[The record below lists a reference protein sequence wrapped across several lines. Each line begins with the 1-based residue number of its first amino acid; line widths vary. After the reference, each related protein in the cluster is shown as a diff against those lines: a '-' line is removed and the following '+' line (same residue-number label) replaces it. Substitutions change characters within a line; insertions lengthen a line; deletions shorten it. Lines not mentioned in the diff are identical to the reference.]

1 MADEHVPIREIV
13 DLDDEGNPRPG
24 PANYGAAGPIDPRIA
39 SLAAFLRA
47 RYDERETLAQTAIQE
62 TTGRWSSL
70 ETNWGGGPTIEDDC
84 GAMILPTG
92 GKFNAQ
98 YPHIAAN
105 DPQSVLD
112 DVAAKRRLLQ
122 LHERVLLEHTH
133 PLVTD
138 AHLTKE
144 RLAVCASCEP
154 PRQFRRTESW
164 PCPTLKV
171 LALPFAQHPDY
182 REEWKP

>member
-1 MADEHVPIREIV
+1 M
-13 DLDDEGNPRPG
+13 DD
-24 PANYGAAGPIDPRIA
+24 
-39 SLAAFLRA
+39 LAAFLNA
-47 RYDERETLAQTAIQE
+47 RLDADERVALAATEGMWAA
-62 TTGRWSSL
+62 L
-70 ETNWGGGPTIEDDC
+70 ETQDFKFGVWPSGTGFSGEEDQLATANVETD
-84 GAMILPTG
+84 AL
-92 GKFNAQ
+92 
-98 YPHIAAN
+98 HIVRHAPAR
-105 DPQSVLD
+105 VLA

-154 PRQFRRTESW
+154 PRQFRRTQSW

-171 LALPFAQHPDY
+171 LALPFAGHPDY
-182 REEWKP
+182 NESWCP